1 MKGIGFLIV
10 AVAVLLLSVFC
21 LKTEKT
27 TLTEDKF
34 LERDAYLNKRIDSLK
49 AMCIFLAK
57 NQDTIKSDLDTLK
70 SGQKIIFDEVK
81 KQTNKDFWSLF

>member
-1 MKGIGFLIV
+1 MRTYYFVIAAIIGLLFVVIV
-10 AVAVLLLSVFC
+10 LP
-21 LKTEKT
+21 KKP

-49 AMCIFLAK
+49 KMVVYLTK
-57 NQDTIKSDLDTLK
+57 NQDTIKADLDTLK
-70 SGQKIIFDEVK
+70 GGQKIIFDEVK

>member
-1 MKGIGFLIV
+1 MKGLGFLIA
-10 AVAVLLLSVFC
+10 AVAVILLSVFC
-21 LKTEKT
+21 VKQTKP

-34 LERDAYLNKRIDSLK
+34 LERDTYLNKRIDSLK
-49 AMCIFLAK
+49 KMVVYLAK
-57 NQDTIKSDLDTLK
+57 NQDTIKRDLDTLK